1 MDKKNKDIAKVSNDN
16 DFGDIGN
23 IMQKMQKMMTKMNDF
38 ENLDE
43 EEAANALQE
52 MLSEVEN
59 VTKTVEKQVSSIAKN
74 IQDDPN
80 VSDQDKNKY
89 LGLTKNLGK
98 LTSALK
104 DVDSNPEKAEKTLNG
119 LMGTLKKDMSG
130 LIGSESEEKDSDSG
144 SMRDEIE
151 DMDRRISKME
161 RKLDKL
167 EEIMKEIARRLPKK
181 A

>member
-1 MDKKNKDIAKVSNDN
+1 MDKKNKSIAKISNDN
-16 DFGDIGN
+16 DFSDIGS
-23 IMQKMQKMMTKMNDF
+23 IMQKMQKMMTKMNDV
-38 ENLDE
+38 ENLNE
-43 EEAANALQE
+43 EDAASALQE

-119 LMGTLKKDMSG
+119 LMGVLKKDMSS
-130 LIGSESEEKDSDSG
+130 LTESEEDSDSVK
-144 SMRDEIE
+144 IE
-151 DMDRRISKME
+151 DMDHRISKIE
-161 RKLDKL
+161 RKLGKL
-167 EEIMKEIARRLPKK
+167 EEIMKEIARRIPKK